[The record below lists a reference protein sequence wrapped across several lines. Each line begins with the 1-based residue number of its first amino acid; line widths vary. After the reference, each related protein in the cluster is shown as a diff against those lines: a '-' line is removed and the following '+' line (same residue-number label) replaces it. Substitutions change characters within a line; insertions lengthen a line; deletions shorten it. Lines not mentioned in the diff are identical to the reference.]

1 MKEIQTRG
9 NNMFDPTNNNF
20 YNPLLNQNSYPD
32 IQEFQ
37 PSSNNGMDPQLPY
50 LSNSPYPVS
59 QPPSTY
65 SNTYSPN
72 DLVNRNNNLYAE
84 GGEVRKSKKKK
95 EGNNPYA
102 ILAELIRQQGGEE
115 DVVLAHINPL
125 EEQMLANLS
134 GGRKIN
140 PKTGLP
146 QYGFFNKPGKW
157 FKSIAGGLGG
167 AILGNLLLPG
177 AGGAIGGALGN
188 AAGEAARGRKNYG
201 MAALKGAGIGAGLP
215 SLASS
220 LGSGANALGA
230 NNVGSY
236 LSNYG
241 NQNAILPALGRLT
254 GMSNLSGTSSS
265 AMNPAAYLASI
276 GSNVNSSYPQNV
288 TSSVPDNRSFLE
300 KLTSKTSDFLTE
312 PSNLLTTGVLAS
324 SLMNRPKK
332 QSPESLAREQKRYQ
346 NALMLTP
353 EELRQK
359 EAFLLAEEQMKRR
372 INRNKFLPEE
382 RLNID
387 PLYVKTSDP
396 QEYRRTNKWLNYYNN
411 PQFAGA
417 PLVMKKGGS
426 VPSFEMLGIDVA
438 PSHREG
444 SYYLQGN
451 GGGQDDDVPVRLPE
465 KSYIIDASTVADLGD
480 GNSIGGAQKL
490 NAWLSNGEV
499 GIPPQSVARLG
510 KGNIEAGTKTL
521 DQLVK
526 NIRQH
531 KRGGSIKLPPK
542 AKSLSA
548 YMR

>member
-1 MKEIQTRG
+1 
-9 NNMFDPTNNNF
+9 MFDPTNNNF
-20 YNPLLNQNSYPD
+20 YNPLLNQDRNPD
-32 IQEFQ
+32 IQDFQ
-37 PSSNNGMDPQLPY
+37 PSLNNRMDPQLPY
-50 LSNSPYPVS
+50 LSNSSYPVS

-72 DLVNRNNNLYAE
+72 DLVNRNNNFYAE

-125 EEQMLANLS
+125 EEQMLATLS

-157 FKSIAGGLGG
+157 FKSIAGGIGG
-167 AILGNLLLPG
+167 AVLGNLLMPG
-177 AGGAIGGALGN
+177 LGGVIGGALGN

-201 MAALKGAGIGAGLP
+201 AAALKGAGIGAGIP
-215 SLASS
+215 SLSS
-220 LGSGANALGA
+220 ALSSGANALGA
-230 NNVGSY
+230 TNVGSY
-236 LSNYG
+236 LGNYG
-241 NQNAILPALGRLT
+241 NKNAILPALGRLT
-254 GMSNLSGTSSS
+254 GMSGLSGTNSSY
-265 AMNPAAYLASI
+265 ATPAAYLASTV
-276 GSNVNSSYPQNV
+276 SSPNVNPSSPH
-288 TSSVPDNRSFLE
+288 SSNPGIPDNRSFLE

-312 PSNLLTTGVLAS
+312 PANLLTTGVLAS
-324 SLMNRPKK
+324 SFLNKPKK
-332 QSPESLAREQKRYQ
+332 QTPESLARDKKRYE
-346 NALMLTP
+346 NALMLSP

-359 EAFLLAEEQMKRR
+359 EASLLAEEQMRRR
-372 INRNKFLPEE
+372 IQRNKFLPEE

-387 PLYVKTSDP
+387 PVYVRTSDP
-396 QEYRRTNKWLNYYNN
+396 EEYRRTNKWLNYYNN

-426 VPSFEMLGIDVA
+426 ANPSKSFEMEIIEEPRSLSYFLEGI
-438 PSHREG
+438 
-444 SYYLQGN
+444 
-451 GGGQDDDVPVRLPE
+451 GGGQDDDVPRGLRP
-465 KSYIIDASTVADLGD
+465 KSYIVDASTVSDAGD
-480 GNSIGGAQKL
+480 GNSMAGAEKI

-499 GIPPQSVARLG
+499 EIPPESVARLG
-510 KGNIEAGTKTL
+510 KGNIDTGTKIL

-526 NIRQH
+526 NIRKH
-531 KRGGSIKLPPK
+531 KRGGSTKLPPK